1 MKKKRDGQRFKNY
14 NDLKMMKSEE
24 GWKKRNDYTMKGD
37 WQRNKN
43 YKKEYLKKK
52 KITKKSIAKGEW
64 YLKETELR
72 KNKDKE
78 RRA

>member
-1 MKKKRDGQRFKNY
+1 MEFCSKFGYDYGFNGS
-14 NDLKMMKSEE
+14 DEE
-24 GWKKRNDYTMKGD
+24 CIFDEEELT
-37 WQRNKN
+37 
-43 YKKEYLKKK
+43 KK